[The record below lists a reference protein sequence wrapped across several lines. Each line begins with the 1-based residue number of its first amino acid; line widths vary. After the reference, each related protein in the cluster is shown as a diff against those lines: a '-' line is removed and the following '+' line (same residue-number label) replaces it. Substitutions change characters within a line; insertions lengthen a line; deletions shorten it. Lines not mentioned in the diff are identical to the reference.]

1 MTRVGSTFLD
11 LCFLLLNQTLEQLS
25 ERSTHVRANLSS
37 ALVRLNL
44 DRHDSA
50 DGQGC
55 SIDPAQQMLRHLFG
69 LGE

>member
-11 LCFLLLNQTLEQLS
+11 LCFLLLNQNLEQLS

-55 SIDPAQQMLRHLFG
+55 NIDPAQQMLRHLFG